1 MNMVSYKIEKEQALK
16 LVPAQLFN

>member
-16 LVPAQLFN
+16 SVPAQLFN